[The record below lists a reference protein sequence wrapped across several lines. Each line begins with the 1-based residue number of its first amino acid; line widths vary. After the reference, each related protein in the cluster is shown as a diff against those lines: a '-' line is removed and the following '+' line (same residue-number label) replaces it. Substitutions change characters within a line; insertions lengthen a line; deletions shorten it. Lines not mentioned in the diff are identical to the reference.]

1 MKRLLSLMALCCFL
15 FVACGND
22 ENEVNRKPASNT
34 TGFDEITLSQTT
46 IEVGFEPDTYAVNVT
61 SSYSW
66 DATTE
71 SDWITLDT
79 TSGAAG
85 DEELKFTVKSNED
98 LDVREGVV
106 ELQNSEVG
114 LYAELSIVQKAFEPT
129 LTIDIESLTFLAAG
143 GEQSVKVVAN
153 FAHEATTESDW
164 LNISESEEGYTISA
178 STYLEVE
185 ERTAE
190 VVISNE
196 RYNVSKSIS
205 ISQSAFEPIL
215 NVEDISVLEFGY
227 MGGEQS
233 ISVESN
239 FEYDIAADV
248 DWVILSKTETGV
260 VVEVLANT
268 SDYRTANVT
277 ISSKKYNISGKVIK
291 ITQQERE
298 LEQDFK
304 FDAVD
309 LGLSVKWANCNI
321 GASRPEEYGDYFAW
335 GEINT
340 KNSFRDSNSLT
351 WGKPMEDIEG
361 NAQYDAAT
369 ATLGDGWRMP
379 TQNEMK
385 DLMTNCT
392 WQWTTLNNV
401 NGCRVTGPNG
411 NSIFL
416 PAAGYRS
423 GEQSWSVGSQGAY
436 WSSCP
441 SKGSCDN
448 NAYVIHFESGV
459 YIGRWLYRVYGLTIR
474 AVSE

>member
-1 MKRLLSLMALCCFL
+1 MALCCFV

-22 ENEVNRKPASNT
+22 ENEVNRKPVSNT
-34 TGFDEITLSQTT
+34 TGFDKITLSQTT
-46 IEVGFEPDTYAVNVT
+46 LEVGFESDTYAVNVT
-61 SSYSW
+61 SSHSW
-66 DATTE
+66 DATAK

-85 DEELKFTVKSNED
+85 DEELKFTVKSNEG
-98 LDVREGVV
+98 LDVREGVIA
-106 ELQNSEVG
+106 LQNSEVG
-114 LYAELSIVQKAFEPT
+114 LYAELSVVQKAFEPM

-143 GEQSVKVVAN
+143 GEQSVTVVAN
-153 FAHEATTESDW
+153 FAHKATSESDW
-164 LNISESEEGYTISA
+164 LNISKSEEGYTISA
-178 STYLEVE
+178 STYLEVK

-190 VVISNE
+190 VVISSE
-196 RYNVSKSIS
+196 RYNLSKSIS
-205 ISQSAFEPIL
+205 ILQSAFEPIL

-277 ISSKKYNISGKVIK
+277 ISSEKYNISGKVIQ
-291 ITQQERE
+291 ITQQELE
-298 LEQDFK
+298 LEQDFE
-304 FDAVD
+304 FGAVD

-340 KNSFRDSNSLT
+340 KDNYSDTSSLT

-361 NAQYDAAT
+361 NPLYDAAT

-379 TQNEMK
+379 TQDEMK
-385 DLMTNCT
+385 DLITSCT
-392 WQWTTLNNV
+392 WEWTTLNDV
-401 NGCRVTGPNG
+401 NGYIVTGPNG

-416 PAAGYRS
+416 PAAGYRA
-423 GEQSWSVGSQGAY
+423 GKQSWSVGSQGLY

-441 SKGSCDN
+441 SKGSCDD
-448 NAYVIHFESGV
+448 NAYAIYFKSGV
-459 YIGRWLYRVYGLTIR
+459 YSGSWYYRVYGLTVR
-474 AVSE
+474 AVLE